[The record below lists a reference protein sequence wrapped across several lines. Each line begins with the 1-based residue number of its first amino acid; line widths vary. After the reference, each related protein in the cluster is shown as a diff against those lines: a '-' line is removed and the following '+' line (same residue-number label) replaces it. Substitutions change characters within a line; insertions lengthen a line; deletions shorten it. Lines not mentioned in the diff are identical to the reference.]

1 MKYFAGVLMMS
12 CLLIPRST
20 PAQAPND
27 RTLMGYISDS
37 KCGAMHMDNAVGCV
51 KQCIEN
57 GNQPVLVDA
66 SKHVWAVEN
75 PLALKN
81 YYGDNV
87 EVVARVNPDGKT
99 IYVKKVT
106 RKPGVMGGMKD
117 GITR

>member
-1 MKYFAGVLMMS
+1 MKRFAGVLMMG
-12 CLLIPRST
+12 CVLIAGLAR
-20 PAQAPND
+20 AQAPKD
-27 RTLMGYISDS
+27 RTLEGYISDS
-37 KCGAMHMDNAVGCV
+37 KCGAMHMDNGIGCV

-66 SKHVWAVEN
+66 QKHVWGIEN
-75 PLALKN
+75 PLALKG

-99 IYVKKVT
+99 IYVNKVT